1 MNNSIIHSL
10 DASLSGLV
18 FTERMQNNVLRQVR
32 QKRIEQAFQQ
42 AEKAR
47 RRGLIP
53 GVAAVTATALV
64 IAMIRAGSEYLNNV
78 GDPITNPPD
87 SAHEGVT
94 FLPIGSASPSASA
107 EVITV
112 SPAPTATFTPEPT
125 VPLTD
130 APTDAPTA
138 GPIFTMAMES
148 ATPTEAPTATPSPT
162 PTATPT
168 EAPTATPSPTPTAT
182 PTEAPTAT
190 PSPTP
195 TATPT
200 EAPTATPSPTP
211 TATPTEAPTATPSPT
226 PTATPTEA
234 PTATPSPTPTATPT
248 EAPTATPSPTP
259 TATPTEAPTA
269 TPSPTP
275 TATPTEAPTATPS
288 PTPTATPTEAP
299 TATPTPT
306 PTATPTEAPTATPS
320 PTPTATPTEAP
331 TATPS
336 PTPTA
341 TPTEAPTATPSPTPT
356 VTPSPPPTVTPSPP
370 PTATPSPTPA
380 PTEPPYN
387 LAKVIRHY
395 RVNRDSHMY
404 QHYACQLRA
413 FDSFSYLNLYFRPGD
428 SFPEGAFMRITKI
441 NGVEGNFGE
450 AVITPDS
457 SLSNS
462 PDDLLGAH
470 IRSEALG
477 DDPNSATIECINP
490 ATGETI
496 CTLTLG
502 DMTSWVRPNPNEPT
516 PTPSPTAQ
524 PTATPGPE
532 TVLQDISLSIQ
543 DKPTKY
549 SHYNARLKV
558 LQERYDLLVRF
569 RYHDPLPEGTVLRL
583 TAIDG
588 IPGDYSEA
596 PVLKTEVNT
605 VTLLYAEIPIT
616 SLPEGALAYTIA
628 AFAPDAEEPLFEVT
642 LTSSQPVSSW
652 SGGNWLDPNGN
663 VYYPSVVWPTP
674 TPYNFGLY
682 YNPAPTIYHPFY
694 NYNNWN
700 NWYGN
705 PTNNFG
711 DSFTW

>member
-168 EAPTATPSPTPTAT
+168 EAPTATPS
-182 PTEAPTAT
+182 
-190 PSPTP
+190 
-195 TATPT
+195 
-200 EAPTATPSPTP
+200 
-211 TATPTEAPTATPSPT
+211 
-226 PTATPTEA
+226 
-234 PTATPSPTPTATPT
+234 
-248 EAPTATPSPTP
+248 
-259 TATPTEAPTA
+259 
-269 TPSPTP
+269 
-275 TATPTEAPTATPS
+275 
-288 PTPTATPTEAP
+288 
-299 TATPTPT
+299 PT

>member
-148 ATPTEAPTATPSPT
+148 
-162 PTATPT
+162 
-168 EAPTATPSPTPTAT
+168 
-182 PTEAPTAT
+182 
-190 PSPTP
+190 
-195 TATPT
+195 
-200 EAPTATPSPTP
+200 
-211 TATPTEAPTATPSPT
+211 
-226 PTATPTEA
+226 
-234 PTATPSPTPTATPT
+234 
-248 EAPTATPSPTP
+248 
-259 TATPTEAPTA
+259 ATPTEAPTA